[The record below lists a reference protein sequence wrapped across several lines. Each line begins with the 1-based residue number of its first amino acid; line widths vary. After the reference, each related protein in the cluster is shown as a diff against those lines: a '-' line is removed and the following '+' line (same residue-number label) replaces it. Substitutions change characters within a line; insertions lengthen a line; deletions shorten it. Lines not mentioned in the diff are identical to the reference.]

1 MSHLHLMDCVHVTRH
16 PPWSFQLL
24 QAQPPSLE
32 NVLVSQDHSLT
43 SIVCTPSQLGTNER
57 VSDLRGRWRGGGQ
70 WSGSGWRQREGITS
84 VMCQDGGGES

>member
-43 SIVCTPSQLGTNER
+43 SIVCTPSSGPT
-57 VSDLRGRWRGGGQ
+57 
-70 WSGSGWRQREGITS
+70 SGSVTCGADGEVEGS
-84 VMCQDGGGES
+84 GVGVDGDSEKEIRA